1 MKNNA
6 VLTQQNGTLI
16 LNGET
21 VSREEVS
28 VLFDLLAFEVD
39 TTQSNEA
46 FYENA
51 VISLKTVPQ
60 NELDRVYDDFLIWKR
75 ISDLQ
80 ESSRLRRESAYV
92 ETI

>member
-6 VLTQQNGTLI
+6 FLTQQNGKFI

-28 VLFDLLAFEVD
+28 VLFDLLGFEVD
-39 TTQSNEA
+39 NTQSNES
-46 FYENA
+46 FCENA
-51 VISLKTVPQ
+51 VISLQTVPQ
-60 NELDRVYDDFLIWKR
+60 NELDRVYDDFLVWKR
-75 ISDLQ
+75 VSDLQ
-80 ESSRLRRESAYV
+80 ESSRLRRESLYV